1 MSIDNLIS
9 CVKRKNNPT
18 VVGLDPMLEYI
29 PQSVIL
35 PCFEKYGRNLK
46 GAACAVLEFNKRLI
60 NALYMI
66 IPCVKLQSAYYELY
80 GFEGVAALRH
90 TADYARE
97 RGLYV
102 ILDGKRNDIGSTA
115 SAYARAYLG
124 ETSLLG
130 GESLAA
136 FGADAL
142 TVNPFLGSD
151 GVLPFLSFGK
161 AVFILLRTSNP
172 SSYEIQNLR
181 VEDVSTGNSKSFY
194 LVLADYISSW
204 GSDSIGENGFS
215 NVGAVVGATHPAE
228 LAELR
233 RLMPDTFFLVPGYGA
248 QGAGAADVSGAFNKD
263 GLGAV
268 INASR
273 SVMCAWKNDP
283 RFGEDEFDE
292 AAAVYAQ
299 KMRDDI
305 LAALQ
310 A

>member
-1 MSIDNLIS
+1 MSLDNLIS
-9 CVKRKNNPT
+9 CIKKKNNPT

-29 PQSVIL
+29 PPSVAA
-35 PCFEKYGRNLK
+35 PCFQKYGRNFK
-46 GAACAVLEFNKRLI
+46 GAACALLEFNKRLI
-60 NALYMI
+60 DALYQI

-80 GFEGVAALRH
+80 GFDGISVLKQ
-90 TADYARE
+90 TLDYARE

-102 ILDGKRNDIGSTA
+102 IVDGKRNDIGSTA
-115 SAYARAYLG
+115 TAYAKAYLG
-124 ETSLLG
+124 ATSLSEG
-130 GESLAA
+130 TDVPA

-172 SSYEIQNLR
+172 SSSEIQSLS
-181 VEDVSTGNSKSFY
+181 VVGSSTSTVKSLY

-204 GSDSIGENGFS
+204 GKSSIGKNGFS

-263 GLGAV
+263 GVGAV
-268 INASR
+268 VNASR
-273 SVMCAWKNDP
+273 SVMCAWKSDS
-283 RFGEDEFDE
+283 RFRESDFDK
-292 AAAVYAQ
+292 AAAAYAQ

-305 LAALQ
+305 LSAL
-310 A
+310 